1 MMHAQLASLGCFM
14 AGVLAVALHGLT
26 ASGHFPRAAR
36 GASLAGAWGGLA
48 LWGTL
53 AVTALAAAGLLLKA
67 WWVLPWHVAV
77 IGGGAMLLFAPLLL
91 QPLPDSFVD
100 GRRGLIAFSAAAAV
114 LAGLMWLEP

>member
-1 MMHAQLASLGCFM
+1 MMHAQSISLGCFM
-14 AGVLAVALHGLT
+14 AGVLAVALYGLT
-26 ASGHFPRAAR
+26 ASGHFPREVRA
-36 GASLAGAWGGLA
+36 ASLAGAWGGLA

-67 WWVLPWHVAV
+67 WWRLPWHLAV

-100 GRRGLIAFSAAAAV
+100 SRRGLIAFSAAAAV
-114 LAGLMWLEP
+114 LAGLMWLDP

>member
-1 MMHAQLASLGCFM
+1 M
-14 AGVLAVALHGLT
+14 LHGRRVGRCALWADRERT
-26 ASGHFPRAAR
+26 LSAEAR
-36 GASLAGAWGGLA
+36 GAKLTGAWGGVV

-67 WWVLPWHVAV
+67 WWRLPWHLAV

-114 LAGLMWLEP
+114 LAGLMWLDP